1 MKICTFEVSENETE
15 HNRNRIETCFETE
28 TKTETWTV

>member
-15 HNRNRIETCFETE
+15 HNRKRIATSFETE
-28 TKTETWTV
+28 AKTETWTV